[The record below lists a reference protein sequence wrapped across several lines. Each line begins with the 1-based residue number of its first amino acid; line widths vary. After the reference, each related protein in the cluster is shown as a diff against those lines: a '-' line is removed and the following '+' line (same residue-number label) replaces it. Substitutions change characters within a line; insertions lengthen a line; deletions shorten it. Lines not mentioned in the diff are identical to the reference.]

1 MQQELACYVHVH
13 LSHVVTMFM
22 NHEFVCVKKNLA
34 RYFLVMASKSHMV
47 NISKNLSGAK
57 S

>member
-47 NISKNLSGAK
+47 NISKGLSGAK